1 MKLKPMELEQESD
14 DKTFLTHS
22 DTSTHGHFH
31 TLMLL
36 LLLTHVEIAGGSKLY
51 RSRTA
56 Q

>member
-1 MKLKPMELEQESD
+1 MD
-14 DKTFLTHS
+14 TFTH
-22 DTSTHGHFH
+22 THML
-31 TLMLL
+31 LMLL